1 MQFLVSRYDE
11 VNHWKS
17 KEIYFKF
24 LLQCLKSI
32 KIKLFY
38 FEGIHTKEFIF
49 LVQFL
54 LTNAKVLEKMVIT
67 NALPMRDAKVLE
79 KMVITNALPM
89 RDPKPNML
97 LKSLRVA
104 LMLLNFPRS
113 SPHAV
118 VTFPYH

>member
-1 MQFLVSRYDE
+1 MV
-11 VNHWKS
+11 
-17 KEIYFKF
+17 I
-24 LLQCLKSI
+24 
-32 KIKLFY
+32 
-38 FEGIHTKEFIF
+38 
-49 LVQFL
+49 
-54 LTNAKVLEKMVIT
+54 TNALPMRDAKVLEKMVIT